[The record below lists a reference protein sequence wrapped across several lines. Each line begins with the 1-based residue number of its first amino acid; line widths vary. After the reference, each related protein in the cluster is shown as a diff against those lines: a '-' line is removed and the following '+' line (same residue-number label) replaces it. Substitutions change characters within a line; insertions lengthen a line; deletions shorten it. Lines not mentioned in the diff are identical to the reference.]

1 MYDSAVTGGMV
12 LDGTGRPPFRA
23 DIGINGDKICGLG
36 VFPRGSA
43 GREIPAAGLMAC
55 PGFIDTH
62 SHSDLMALAEPEL
75 LPKIMQ
81 GITTEIL
88 GQDGIGAAPLRTET
102 KSAWRQ
108 YLAGLNGDPPIPWN
122 WAGIEEYAQRLNK
135 IQTATNPLLLV
146 PLGNVRMAVMGLEDL
161 QADETQLR
169 AMESEVLRGME
180 SGAVGISL
188 GMVYMPCIY
197 SRREEILRLC
207 RLTGRR
213 GGVLVVHMRSVGDL
227 LLESVDEMISLAEEG
242 EIPVHISHFKA
253 SGKRNWPKMKTA
265 LETLE
270 RAKDRGAEMTFDIYP
285 YTAGSTM
292 FLAILPPWALKGGI
306 SQTLKRLRD
315 REIRRKVKE
324 QFSNPPP
331 RRPDEPGWDNP
342 VNLVG
347 WKNIL
352 ISSVGGAANQR
363 WVGKDIETIAGD
375 EGKDPA
381 EAAFQILLEEEGR
394 VGMIMFLMDEEN
406 VAMGLRHPQG
416 MFCTDGLLGGKP
428 HPRVY
433 GTFPRILGRYVRERK
448 DLILEEAVRKMTSFP
463 AQRFGLGDRGLISE
477 GRAADIVVFDPETVI
492 DRATYEDPRQF
503 PEGIRHV
510 IVNGVH
516 SVAEGRFT
524 GKRGGRV
531 LRKGGDD
538 KKESRA

>member
-1 MYDSAVTGGMV
+1 MYDLAITGGMV
-12 LDGTGRPPFRA
+12 LDGTGRPSFRA
-23 DIGINGDKICGLG
+23 DIGIQGDRIAALG
-36 VFPRGSA
+36 FLPRGSA
-43 GREIPAAGLMAC
+43 GQEIPAAGLVSC

-62 SHSDLMALAEPEL
+62 SHSDLMALADPQL

-81 GITTEIL
+81 GITTEL
-88 GQDGIGAAPLRTET
+88 FGQDGIGAAPLKPET

-108 YLAGLNGDPPIPWN
+108 YLSGLNGDPPVAWD
-122 WAGIEEYAQRLNK
+122 WTGMEEYARRLEGV
-135 IQTATNPLLLV
+135 QPATNPVLLV
-146 PLGNVRMAVMGLEDL
+146 PQGNVRMVVMGVEDL
-161 QADETQLR
+161 QADESQLQ
-169 AMESEVLRGME
+169 AMEREVLRGME
-180 SGAVGISL
+180 EGAVGMSL
-188 GMVYMPCIY
+188 GMIYMPCIF
-197 SRREEILRLC
+197 SRREELVRLC
-207 RLTGRR
+207 RLVGRK
-213 GGVLVVHMRSVGDL
+213 GGTLVVHIRSVGDL
-227 LLESVDEMISLAEEG
+227 LLESVEEMISLAQAG
-242 EIPVHISHFKA
+242 GIPVHISHFKA
-253 SGKRNWPKMKTA
+253 SGKRNWPKMRFA
-265 LETLE
+265 LEALE
-270 RAKDRGAEMTFDIYP
+270 RAKGRGIEITFDIYP

-292 FLAILPPWALKGGI
+292 FLAILPPWALEGGI
-306 SQTLKRLRD
+306 SRTLQRLED
-315 REIRRKVKE
+315 REVRQKLKD
-324 QFSNPPP
+324 QFFNPPP

-352 ISSVGGAANQR
+352 VSSVGGAANQR
-363 WVGKDIETIAGD
+363 WVGKDIETIAGE

-381 EAAFQILLEEEGR
+381 ETAFQVLLEEEGR

-448 DLILEEAVRKMTSFP
+448 DLTLEEAVRKMTSFP
-463 AQRFGLGDRGLISE
+463 AQRFGLRDRGLISE

-503 PEGIRHV
+503 PEGVRHV

-538 KKESRA
+538 KKESKA

>member
-1 MYDSAVTGGMV
+1 MYDLAITGGVV

-23 DIGINGDKICGLG
+23 DIGIQGNKISGLG
-36 VFPRGSA
+36 VFPPGSA
-43 GREIPAAGLMAC
+43 VREIPAYGLVSC

-88 GQDGIGAAPLRTET
+88 GQDGIGAAPLRPET

-108 YLAGLNGDPPIPWN
+108 YLAGLNGDPPIAWDWN
-122 WAGIEEYAQRLNK
+122 AIAEYVQRLNE
-135 IQTATNPLLLV
+135 IQPATNAALLV
-146 PLGNVRMAVMGLEDL
+146 PQGNVRMAVMGLEDF
-161 QADETQLR
+161 QADETQMR

-180 SGAVGISL
+180 AGAVGISL
-188 GMVYMPCIY
+188 GMVYMPCVF
-197 SRREEILRLC
+197 SRREELVRLC
-207 RLTGRR
+207 RLTGRK
-213 GGVLVVHMRSVGDL
+213 GGVLVVHMRSVGNL
-227 LLESVDEMISLAEEG
+227 LLESVSEMVALAEEG

-270 RAKDRGAEMTFDIYP
+270 QAAGRGAGMTFDIYP

-292 FLAILPPWALKGGI
+292 FLAILPPWALEGGI
-306 SQTLKRLRD
+306 PKTVERLRD
-315 REIRRKVKE
+315 PEFRRKVIE

-363 WVGKDIETIAGD
+363 WVGKDVETISGE
-375 EGKDPA
+375 EGKEPA
-381 EAAFQILLEEEGR
+381 ETAFQILLEEEGR

-406 VAMGLRHPQG
+406 VAMGLRHPLG

-433 GTFPRILGRYVRERK
+433 GAFPRILGRHVRERK
-448 DLILEEAVRKMTSFP
+448 DLSLEEAVRKMTSFP
-463 AQRFGLGDRGLISE
+463 AEKFGLDDRGVIAG
-477 GRAADIVVFDPETVI
+477 GRAADIVVFDPERI
-492 DRATYEDPRQF
+492 ADRATYEEPRQF

-510 IVNGVH
+510 VVNGVH

-531 LRKGGDD
+531 LRRRSD
-538 KKESRA
+538 